1 MQNYIRVASS
11 EDEQLIKAYF
21 KQAYNHYEA
30 AGELL
35 AMQDI
40 KYFLENMNIMRF
52 YVKEEST
59 LQITYVFEMPGMDGS
74 EQQYG
79 ELSIPFQNN

>member
-1 MQNYIRVASS
+1 MQNFTRVTST

-21 KQAYNHYEA
+21 KEAYNHYEA
-30 AGELL
+30 SGELL

-40 KYFLENMNIMRF
+40 KYFLENMNTMRF

-59 LQITYVFEMPGMDGS
+59 LQITYLFKMLGTDDS
-74 EQQYG
+74 EPQYG
-79 ELSIPFQNN
+79 ELTIPFQNN